1 MNKQVTVAMNLENI
15 ADIGSKIRKHL
26 IKRMLVIISGPMGVG
41 KTELI
46 KNILPEYS
54 VTSPSFLHANLYGNV
69 ESSKECAN
77 FAHIDAYTIKSKE
90 ALFSLDIDELL
101 KDRCVIVEWGELFE
115 KEFEIFDATILKIEL
130 IQNGKERFIFL
141 NNSDILL

>member
-1 MNKQVTVAMNLENI
+1 M
-15 ADIGSKIRKHL
+15 
-26 IKRMLVIISGPMGVG
+26 
-41 KTELI
+41 
-46 KNILPEYS
+46 
-54 VTSPSFLHANLYGNV
+54 
-69 ESSKECAN
+69 
-77 FAHIDAYTIKSKE
+77 
-90 ALFSLDIDELL
+90 FSLDIDELL